1 MNNEKNVSKIRQ
13 PDFQNNLWTF
23 LAAGVFSIYITFIV
37 LITTRWVGLAEA
49 GIVSFAFAIASLFNT
64 IILLY
69 VRIFQAS
76 DVKQEYSL
84 HSYLGLRVCSALVA
98 SVALTAFLL
107 ISRFDATR
115 TVVILLFYAML
126 LTTGF
131 ADVFMGD
138 LQQKGKMRVAGRMM
152 VCAFGLNIVAFV
164 ITLFV
169 SGSLIIS
176 LISSCAVTL
185 VVFVAWIW
193 LYQNDFGPIR
203 VKYDLAAI
211 KTLLRNV
218 MPLFL
223 AGIIVNFL
231 YNMQKY
237 YLGFLDS
244 DESVAVITILLM
256 PGTALQMLCA
266 SVFGGAEMTKTA
278 KVYASGAI
286 KKLSRRVNRQIL
298 LASAISI
305 FFLLCVYTFG
315 LPLLSWLFATDLS
328 AYMQELII
336 VSIGGALF
344 SVNIA
349 LSSAVI
355 VMRMQKAHFVNILAV
370 ALVVVPLMLFIVAR
384 HGIIGAAFTNLAHLA
399 PLTVVLFV
407 IYRVGIRRV
416 VAAAKQTDV

>member
-1 MNNEKNVSKIRQ
+1 MNNEKIVNIIRK

-23 LAAGVFSIYITFIV
+23 LAAGVFSIYITLV
-37 LITTRWVGLAEA
+37 VMITTRWVGLAEA
-49 GIVSFAFAIASLFNT
+49 GIVSFAFAIASLFNM
-64 IILLY
+64 IILLS
-69 VRIFQAS
+69 VRMFQAS

-98 SVALTAFLL
+98 SVALAVFLL

-115 TVVILLFYAML
+115 TVVVLLFYAML

-152 VCAFGLNIVAFV
+152 VSAFGLNIVAFV

-185 VVFVAWIW
+185 VAFVAWIW
-193 LYQNDFGPIR
+193 LYQNNFGSIR

-211 KTLLRNV
+211 KALLRNV

-223 AGIIVNFL
+223 AGLIISFL

-244 DESVAVITILLM
+244 DESVAIITILLM

-266 SVFGGAEMTKTA
+266 SIFGGAEMTKTA
-278 KVYASGAI
+278 EVYASGAI

-336 VSIGGALF
+336 VSIGGALS

-349 LSSAVI
+349 LSSVVI

-384 HGIIGAAFTNLAHLA
+384 HGIIGAAFTNLAYLA

-416 VAAAKQTDV
+416 VTAAEQTDM